1 MPIDLY
7 ATRTCAPS
15 VLVKMVAKHIGVD
28 LNIKIVDMAKKE
40 HLTPEFLKMNPYHKV
55 PTMCDDGFVL
65 FESTAICLYLL
76 NKYKPGSELY
86 PKDVQKRARVDQ
98 FMAIVTSCFQPRFS
112 ELFRSSLVL
121 RKKPTAEQIKVVEDF
136 ALQGL
141 EDMMGSSKFAVG
153 DELTLADLTLVAHL
167 GFMYKERLAFLTN
180 EDKVYRKTVV
190 FLTIASLLA
199 CPTTRRP
206 TKNSSKGSPGV
217 FKDRQVK
224 TCGRTAYSCN
234 K

>member
-167 GFMYKERLAFLTN
+167 GFMIKTPAFN
-180 EDKVYRKTVV
+180 DEDKFPKLWSFYDRVTSGLPYYEETNKE
-190 FLTIASLLA
+190 LLEGI
-199 CPTTRRP
+199 
-206 TKNSSKGSPGV
+206 SGL
-217 FKDRQVK
+217 FKAAK
-224 TCGRTAYSCN
+224 
-234 K
+234 